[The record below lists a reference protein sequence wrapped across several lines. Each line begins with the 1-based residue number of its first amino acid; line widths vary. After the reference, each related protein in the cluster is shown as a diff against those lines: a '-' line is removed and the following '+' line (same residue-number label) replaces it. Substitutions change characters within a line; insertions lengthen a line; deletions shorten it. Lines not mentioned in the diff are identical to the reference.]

1 LHEFKADASS
11 EVSVEQINNGGE
23 MNTVTNKL
31 VIKTATWLQVT
42 AMSLGSKVREERGD
56 VPGWVLVTVMTA
68 GLVVAVWSVAD
79 GQLKSVLTS
88 ALRSVSQP

>member
-1 LHEFKADASS
+1 
-11 EVSVEQINNGGE
+11 
-23 MNTVTNKL
+23 M
-31 VIKTATWLQVT
+31 KTLNEIAPKISAKLQV
-42 AMSLGSKVREERGD
+42 AAHRVLDKSRDERGD

-88 ALRSVSQP
+88 ALRSVSRP

>member
-1 LHEFKADASS
+1 MKIENEIAPKLSALIQVAA
-11 EVSVEQINNGGE
+11 
-23 MNTVTNKL
+23 TNAIAK
-31 VIKTATWLQVT
+31 
-42 AMSLGSKVREERGD
+42 SREDRGD

>member
-1 LHEFKADASS
+1 
-11 EVSVEQINNGGE
+11 
-23 MNTVTNKL
+23 MNMENEITLKISALIQVAATNAIAK
-31 VIKTATWLQVT
+31 
-42 AMSLGSKVREERGD
+42 SREDRGD

>member
-1 LHEFKADASS
+1 MKPSS
-11 EVSVEQINNGGE
+11 EIGAKMSAE
-23 MNTVTNKL
+23 
-31 VIKTATWLQVT
+31 LQVL
-42 AMSLGSKVREERGD
+42 AARALKKFRDERGD

-79 GQLKSVLTS
+79 GQLKSVLTG

>member
-1 LHEFKADASS
+1 MKIANEIAPRI
-11 EVSVEQINNGGE
+11 SV
-23 MNTVTNKL
+23 
-31 VIKTATWLQVT
+31 ALQVV
-42 AMSLGSKVREERGD
+42 AERVLEKSRDDRGD

>member
-1 LHEFKADASS
+1 
-11 EVSVEQINNGGE
+11 
-23 MNTVTNKL
+23 MNTPNEIA
-31 VIKTATWLQVT
+31 IKWSTSLQV
-42 AMSLGSKVREERGD
+42 AAVRVFEKSRDERGD

>member
-1 LHEFKADASS
+1 MKITNEIAPRI
-11 EVSVEQINNGGE
+11 SV
-23 MNTVTNKL
+23 
-31 VIKTATWLQVT
+31 ALQVT
-42 AMSLGSKVREERGD
+42 AERVLEKSRDDRGD